1 MVNSILIQDLVPR
14 REVAVWR
21 GVANVAKTMGRTVG
35 GPLGGWLSDV
45 VGWRWGFVGQGPVM
59 GLAFVLVAWRLRV
72 PSDEVVGLE
81 DPDLAKKKKGENE
94 VRGKLRRVDFG
105 GAGLITGAIVLVIL
119 AMDLPNQGFPWSS
132 PVVLSCVTASLLL
145 IASFLLFEAQCTAE
159 PIYPP
164 RLLKK
169 RSVWTSYIGLSCIL
183 ACQLSMMF
191 TVPLYFQ
198 ITTNASAGEVGTR
211 LVPSSIAATF
221 GSLFAGWY
229 IKHTGRYKR
238 LTIVAALLAA
248 SAPTLMMLTWK
259 GQPQLSWWKGLA
271 IVPGGLGAG
280 IALGTTFIIA
290 TSELDPKDYA
300 VGAGGLYLMNN
311 IGCVLGTGL
320 VSSIQTA
327 ALRSF
332 LAHALP
338 GDEGRSVIEGVM
350 KDIHFLNSLSEG
362 LKRVVIEAY
371 VKSLDRAHLFSL
383 AGGLMCFVVSFF
395 IPEERL

>member
-1 MVNSILIQDLVPR
+1 MNSILIQDLVER
-14 REVAVWR
+14 REVAWWR
-21 GVANVAKTMGRTVG
+21 GIANVAKTMGRTLG

-45 VGWRWGFVGQGPVM
+45 VGWRWGFIGQGPVM
-59 GLAFVLVAWRLRV
+59 GVAFVLVAWRLKV
-72 PSDEVVGLE
+72 PSDEVVRLE
-81 DPDLAKKKKGENE
+81 VPATKRMESE
-94 VRGKLRRVDFG
+94 MMMKLKRVDFG
-105 GAGLITGAIVLVIL
+105 GAGLITFGIVLVIL
-119 AMDLPNQGFPWSS
+119 ALDLPNQGFLWSS
-132 PVVLSCVTASLLL
+132 PVVFSCVTASLVL
-145 IASFLLFEAQCTAE
+145 IASFLLFEAYCPAE

-164 RLLKK
+164 GLLRK

-221 GSLFAGWY
+221 GSLFAGWC

-248 SAPTLMMLTWK
+248 SAPALMILTWK
-259 GQPQLSWWKGLA
+259 GQPQLSWWKGMV

-290 TSELDPKDYA
+290 TSELDAKDYA

-327 ALRSF
+327 ALRGL
-332 LAHALP
+332 LARALP
-338 GDEGRSVIEGVM
+338 GDEGRNVIEGVM
-350 KDIHFLNSLSEG
+350 KDIHFTHTLSDE
-362 LKRVVIEAY
+362 LKRIVIEAY
-371 VKSLDRAHLFSL
+371 VRSLDRAHLFSL

-395 IPEERL
+395 IPEKRLL

>member
-1 MVNSILIQDLVPR
+1 MVNSILIQDLVER
-14 REVAVWR
+14 KEVAWWR
-21 GVANVAKTMGRTVG
+21 GIANVAKTMGRTLG
-35 GPLGGWLSDV
+35 GPLGGWLSDII
-45 VGWRWGFVGQGPVM
+45 GWRWGFIGQGPVM
-59 GLAFVLVAWRLRV
+59 GVAFVLVAWRLKV
-72 PSDEVVGLE
+72 PSDEVVRLKA
-81 DPDLAKKKKGENE
+81 PAKNWMDNE
-94 VRGKLRRVDFG
+94 MLMKLKRVDFG
-105 GAGLITGAIVLVIL
+105 GAGLITISIVLVIL
-119 AMDLPNQGFPWSS
+119 AMDLPNQGFTWSS
-132 PVVLSCVTASLLL
+132 PMGFSCVTASLVLL
-145 IASFLLFEAQCTAE
+145 ASFLLFEAHCPAE

-164 RLLKK
+164 RLLRK

-198 ITTNASAGEVGTR
+198 ITTSASAGEVGTR

-221 GSLFAGWY
+221 GSLYAGWY
-229 IKHTGRYKR
+229 IKRTGRYKR

-248 SAPTLMMLTWK
+248 SAPTLMILTWK
-259 GQPQLSWWKGLA
+259 GQPQLSWWKGMV

-300 VGAGGLYLMNN
+300 VGVGGLYLMNN

-327 ALRSF
+327 ALRGF
-332 LAHALP
+332 LARALP

-350 KDIHFLNSLSEG
+350 KDIHFIDTLSDG

-371 VKSLDRAHLFSL
+371 VRSLDRAHLFSL
-383 AGGLMCFVVSFF
+383 TGGLISFVVSFF